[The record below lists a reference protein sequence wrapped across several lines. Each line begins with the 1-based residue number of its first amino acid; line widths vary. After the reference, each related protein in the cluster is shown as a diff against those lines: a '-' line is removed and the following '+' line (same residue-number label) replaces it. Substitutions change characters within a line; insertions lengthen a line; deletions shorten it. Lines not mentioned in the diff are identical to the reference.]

1 MLAGYVKTAPE
12 WRPQI
17 LRYRFVH
24 AASSAW
30 PPPETWLASL
40 EKARSAAADD
50 FVQTMA
56 RQGWTLTGPI
66 LGTNEPIAPY
76 VPADER
82 AHTLA
87 PLRRSDRWQFELAAQ
102 FIRKLMPTEILATSP
117 KTASRK
123 QLFGTDEVIPIGP
136 EDRRPASQ
144 RKKAA

>member
-12 WRPQI
+12 WRSQV

-24 AASSAW
+24 TAAPAW
-30 PPPETWLASL
+30 PPPASWLASL
-40 EKARSAAADD
+40 DKARGAAADD
-50 FVQTMA
+50 FVTQMA
-56 RQGWTLTGPI
+56 RQGWTIQGPI

-82 AHTLA
+82 VHAMS
-87 PLRRSDRWQFELAAQ
+87 PLRSADRWQFELAAT
-102 FIRKLMPTEILATSP
+102 FIRQLMPTEILAVSP

-136 EDRRPASQ
+136 SEMRPAST

>member
-24 AASSAW
+24 ASSPSW
-30 PPPETWLASL
+30 PPAESWLASL
-40 EKARSAAADD
+40 DQARARAADD

-56 RQGWTLTGPI
+56 KQGWTLTGAI

-76 VPADER
+76 IPADER
-82 AHTLA
+82 VHALA
-87 PLRRSDRWQFELAAQ
+87 PLKTADRWQFELAAE
-102 FIRKLMPTEILATSP
+102 FIRKLLPTEILAVRP

-136 EDRRPASQ
+136 SERRPASQ